1 MKDVYK
7 KAEDDRGILEK
18 IGGIIPGFG
27 GYLNKERRRDS
38 DKIQRE
44 FLAKALEE
52 NKSFL
57 DELIRDASSEPA
69 MLQILDDLD
78 RLKKK
83 IDKTANRIRFASYGY
98 SGFFDAVKIGE
109 QELAQ
114 MHQFD
119 LEMDTAI
126 QEISRVLRTLSA
138 GEGDPA
144 AMKATAKASAKAL
157 DDLDRKFSD
166 REAIIKGVK

>member
-1 MKDVYK
+1 MKDVYQR
-7 KAEDDRGILEK
+7 AEDDKGILEK

-27 GYLNKERRRDS
+27 GYLRKERRRDS

-52 NKSFL
+52 NKAFL
-57 DELIRDASSEPA
+57 NDLIRDATNEA
-69 MLQILDDLD
+69 GMLDVLDDLD

-83 IDKTANRIRFASYGY
+83 IDKTASRIRYATYGY
-98 SGFFDAVKIGE
+98 SGFFDAVKVGE

-114 MHQFD
+114 LHRFD

-126 QEISRVLRTLSA
+126 EEIGRVLRTLTA
-138 GEGDPA
+138 GTGDLA
-144 AMKATAKASAKAL
+144 AMKQSAKACAKAL